1 MRILTT
7 LAMVMTLLLLS
18 GEQVSGQSTY
28 GQRVASRDGR
38 WLSPVASRLIGSNEQ
53 DHLNRGS
60 VYAWDWSASV
70 GTPIFPL
77 ADGVVILAST
87 ANEGGYGHWMYIR
100 HGDYEMVYAH
110 MSPGSMRFKAGDK
123 VKQWDIIGQVGM
135 TGTTS
140 WPHTHLEIRHKTAGR
155 QRIDK
160 FFDPASVTYCKFCKS
175 PNQPKDA
182 ISGVQ
187 LVGNMAQAQPVNRV
201 PYWWMLVV
209 YLFLVAAYAIS
220 GYSKWSQH
228 AIYHGLAMFTAV
240 LMFVWLGGVLPNVG
254 QGQQVV
260 QASANG
266 SVSRSDAWELAYRFT
281 AKAEGWKRTTDPV
294 RTMGGVTQSTY
305 NAWRKSKGLSP
316 ADVWY
321 SLTES
326 ERQQIF
332 TERYWLSSGA
342 DKMQPELALTHVD
355 FAFNAGVGMARTA
368 LAVSGG
374 NVKAYNNFREQFYLG
389 ARDCRIY
396 CRGWLARLNR
406 IRKLTEG

>member
-1 MRILTT
+1 MRRVAVAVAVFVALMAST
-7 LAMVMTLLLLS
+7 
-18 GEQVSGQSTY
+18 VSAQGTY

-38 WLSPVASRLIGSNEQ
+38 WLSPVASRLIGSDEK

-87 ANEGGYGHWMYIR
+87 ANEGGYGNWMYIR

-110 MSPGSMRFKAGDK
+110 LAPGSMRFKKGDT
-123 VKQWDIIGQVGM
+123 VRQWDIIGQVGM
-135 TGTTS
+135 TGMTS

-175 PNQPKDA
+175 QNGAKDQ
-182 ISGVQ
+182 ISGVR
-187 LVGNMAQAQPVNRV
+187 LVGNVAQTQPVNRV
-201 PYWWMLVV
+201 PYWWMIVV
-209 YLFLVAAYAIS
+209 YLVLVGAYTIS

-240 LMFVWLGGVLPNVG
+240 LMFVLIGGVLPGVG
-254 QGQQVV
+254 QGQQVA
-260 QASANG
+260 QASGAG
-266 SVSRSDAWELAYRFT
+266 DVSRSNAWELAYRFT
-281 AKAEGWKRTTDPV
+281 AKAEGWSRTTDPV

-305 NAWRKSKGLSP
+305 NAWRKSKGLAP

-332 TERYWLSSGA
+332 TDRYWLSSGA

-368 LAVSGG
+368 LMVSGG

-389 ARDCRIY
+389 ARDCQVY